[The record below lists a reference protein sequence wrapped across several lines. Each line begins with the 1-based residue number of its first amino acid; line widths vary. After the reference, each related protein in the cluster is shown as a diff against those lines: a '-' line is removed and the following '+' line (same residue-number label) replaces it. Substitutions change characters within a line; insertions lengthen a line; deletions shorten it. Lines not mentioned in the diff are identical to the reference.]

1 MKYNYWLCLSIFLK
15 KQLIILVLY
24 TLVLFCICIVQND
37 AQTVGVHDANAQ
49 WVPGIDGAMET
60 DAFDMVEQLKQVRI
74 EHGAQ
79 SDEYKNA
86 LRALEQ

>member
-1 MKYNYWLCLSIFLK
+1 MINRDQNSIATPLKIFFCSRKSICGYDDPKYNGTALSI
-15 KQLIILVLY
+15 
-24 TLVLFCICIVQND
+24 N
-37 AQTVGVHDANAQ
+37 N
-49 WVPGIDGAMET
+49 
-60 DAFDMVEQLKQVRI
+60 VEQLKQVRI